1 MIKLMIL
8 VKRNT
13 ELTHEAFR
21 EHLSVDHARLVRD
34 CPASAKFVRKYVQ
47 SFRVAGEADD
57 GSFDG
62 AAELWF
68 DSLQDMDRF
77 FTDPDYLATVRPDEP
92 RFADLEKCIFLT
104 TEESQVI

>member
-8 VKRNT
+8 VKRNS
-13 ELTHEAFR
+13 ELTHEAFK
-21 EHLSVDHARLVRD
+21 EHLSINHARLVRD
-34 CPASAKFVRKYVQ
+34 CPASAKYVRKYVQ
-47 SFRVAGEADD
+47 SVGIAGETDG

-68 DSLQDMDRF
+68 DSPEDMNQF
-77 FTDPDYLATVRPDEP
+77 FADADYLATVRPDEP

-104 TEESQVI
+104 TEEIQVI

>member
-8 VKRNT
+8 VKRNS

-21 EHLSVDHARLVRD
+21 EHLSVNHARLVRD
-34 CPASAKFVRKYVQ
+34 CPASAKYVRKYVQ
-47 SFRVAGEADD
+47 SFHVAGETDS

-68 DSLQDMDRF
+68 DSLQDMGLF
-77 FTDPDYLATVRPDEP
+77 FADPDYLATVRPDEP

-104 TEESQVI
+104 TEEVQVI